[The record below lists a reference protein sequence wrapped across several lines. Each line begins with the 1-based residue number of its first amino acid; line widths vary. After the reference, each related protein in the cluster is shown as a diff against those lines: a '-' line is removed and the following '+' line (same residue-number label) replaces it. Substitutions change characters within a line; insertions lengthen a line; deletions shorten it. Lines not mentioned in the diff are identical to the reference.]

1 MNLKIRPVA
10 PEEVPEFFRANALAF
25 SDEWIPAELELEQTL
40 MEPERMVTAEADG
53 ELVGTGG
60 AFSFEM
66 TVPGASTATAG
77 VTWIGV
83 VPTHRR
89 QGILTALMAHI
100 HQDARRRGEPLAALW
115 AAESLIYP
123 RFGYGL
129 AARDQEF
136 EIERG
141 RTAWLQGKPLQG
153 RLRLVDAAAAQ
164 MQFQPVFE
172 RECRR
177 RPGMIPRSEGW
188 WRLRLLDIP
197 DRRGGNSPMFHVVYE
212 GASGVEGYVAYRVKH
227 DHGHP
232 LSSGLVKVHELMAT
246 TEDAARALWTYCFN
260 IDLTVAIQAGH
271 RPLDDPLPWMLAD
284 YRRLQAHTRDALWLR
299 LIDVDTALSSRRY
312 STDGALVFDVTD
324 SSCPWNAGRHRL
336 EAGQGVGSCAPTD
349 DEADIRLDV
358 QDLGAAYLGD
368 VELTLLGEA
377 GRVEELRPGALNRA
391 DAMFRWR
398 PLPWCPSVF

>member
-89 QGILTALMAHI
+89 RGILTALMAHI

-115 AAESLIYP
+115 AEESLIYP

-141 RTAWLQGKPLQG
+141 QTAWLQTKPPQG
-153 RLRLVDAAAAQ
+153 LLRLIEPEAAPT
-164 MQFQPVFE
+164 QFPAVFDQE
-172 RECRR
+172 LRR

-188 WRLRLLDIP
+188 WRLRLLDIK
-197 DRRGGNSPMFHVVYE
+197 DRRGGHNPLFPLVYAG
-212 GASGVEGYVAYRVKH
+212 GAG
-227 DHGHP
+227 
-232 LSSGLVKVHELMAT
+232 
-246 TEDAARALWTYCFN
+246 
-260 IDLTVAIQAGH
+260 
-271 RPLDDPLPWMLAD
+271 
-284 YRRLQAHTRDALWLR
+284 
-299 LIDVDTALSSRRY
+299 
-312 STDGALVFDVTD
+312 
-324 SSCPWNAGRHRL
+324 
-336 EAGQGVGSCAPTD
+336 
-349 DEADIRLDV
+349 
-358 QDLGAAYLGD
+358 
-368 VELTLLGEA
+368 
-377 GRVEELRPGALNRA
+377 
-391 DAMFRWR
+391 
-398 PLPWCPSVF
+398 